1 MEEGKYVKVPM
12 ELFNECVDALVSVK
26 ALKVLLSDRTYI
38 GKEDVINICGFDY
51 MKEMEELYN
60 GDTVRING

>member
-38 GKEDVINICGFDY
+38 GKEDVINICGFDIE
-51 MKEMEELYN
+51 KEEA
-60 GDTVRING
+60 